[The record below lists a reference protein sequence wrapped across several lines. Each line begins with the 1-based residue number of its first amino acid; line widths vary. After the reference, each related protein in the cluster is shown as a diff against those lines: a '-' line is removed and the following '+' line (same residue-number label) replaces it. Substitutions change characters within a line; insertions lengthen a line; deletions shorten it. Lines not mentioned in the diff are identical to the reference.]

1 MVPAARGRRGWKAQ
15 SDMSRAAGLRYPGGM
30 LAHVTT
36 GAIRGIECYLVH
48 VEVNLAAGLPSFTV
62 VGLAESAVREG
73 RERVS
78 AALRHVGFP
87 LPPRRITV
95 NLAPADVRKEGSA
108 FDLPLAVG
116 LLAAGGHVEPSRL
129 EGMAFVGELGLD
141 GALRAIRGVLPVAA
155 GCAREGVGALVVP
168 RDNAPEAAVVA
179 GVSVYGA
186 TNLGEVV
193 AHLRGGRVL
202 APVGCDTRALLD
214 ATGTDLPD
222 LRDVKGQE
230 SAKRAMEVAAAGGHN
245 LLLVGPPGSGKTMLA
260 RRLPGILPPLT
271 LPEALEVTRVHS
283 VAGLLPPGTAL
294 VRRRPFRAPH
304 HTVSDAGMVGGG
316 MPLRPGEVSLA
327 HHGVLFLDELP
338 EYRRNVLEAL
348 RQPLEG
354 GEVHLSRVRGA
365 ERFPACF
372 LLVGAMNPC
381 SCGWWGD
388 GSDRCRCEPGHVVR
402 YRSRVSGPLV
412 DRIDLQVEV
421 PAVPFERLADE
432 TRGEP
437 TERVRERV
445 ARARRVQERR
455 FAGYPGVYANAQM
468 DVALLR
474 RFARPPEG
482 VARVLE
488 AAVHDGLSA
497 RAYHRV
503 LKVARTLAD
512 LEGRERVTP
521 DDALEALTYRAL
533 DRRTP

>member
-1 MVPAARGRRGWKAQ
+1 
-15 SDMSRAAGLRYPGGM
+15 M

-36 GAIRGIECYLVH
+36 GAVRGVECYLVQ

-73 RERVS
+73 RERVG
-78 AALRHVGFP
+78 AALRHAGFP

-108 FDLPLAVG
+108 FDLPLAIG
-116 LLAAGGHVEPSRL
+116 LLAAAGHVEPSRL
-129 EGMAFVGELGLD
+129 AGTAFVGELGLD
-141 GALRAIRGVLPVAA
+141 GALRSVRGVLPVAA
-155 GCAREGVGALVVP
+155 GCVREGVGALVVP
-168 RDNAPEAAVVA
+168 RDNALEAAVVE
-179 GVSVYGA
+179 GVVVYGA
-186 TNLGEVV
+186 ASLSEVV
-193 AHLRGGRVL
+193 AHLRSGPAL
-202 APVGCDTRALLD
+202 APVGCDTAALLD
-214 ATGTDLPD
+214 AKASGVPD

-230 SAKRAMEVAAAGGHN
+230 SAKRALEVAAAGGHN

-271 LPEALEVTRVHS
+271 LPEALEATRVHS
-283 VAGLLPPGTAL
+283 VAGLLPPGAAL

-316 MPLRPGEVSLA
+316 VPLRPGEVSLA
-327 HHGVLFLDELP
+327 HHGVLFLDEMP

-348 RQPLEG
+348 RQPLED

-365 ERFPACF
+365 ERFPARF

-381 SCGWWGD
+381 SCGYWGD
-388 GSDRCRCEPGHVVR
+388 GSDRCRCEPEHVAR
-402 YRSRVSGPLV
+402 YRSRVSGPLL
-412 DRIDLQVEV
+412 DRLDMQVEV

-455 FAGYPGVYANAQM
+455 FDACPGVYANAQM
-468 DVALLR
+468 DIALLR
-474 RFARPPEG
+474 RFARPPAS
-482 VARVLE
+482 VSRLLQ
-488 AAVHDGLSA
+488 AAVDRGLSA

-512 LEGRERVTP
+512 LEGRDQVAP

-533 DRRTP
+533 DRKGP